1 MSNLLKLTMI
11 LTKAKVADIAT
22 RRLLSFGDKM
32 IKTNSKRRFTPLR
45 PIAGVFWLLHPRVF
59 WLLHPRKALYFFI
72 LQKSLTVAW
81 SITKSIINKKV

>member
-1 MSNLLKLTMI
+1 MSNLLKLTII

-32 IKTNSKRRFTPLR
+32 IKQIQKAVHLLR
-45 PIAGVFWLLHPRVF
+45 PIAGVF

>member
-1 MSNLLKLTMI
+1 MSNLLKLTII

-22 RRLLSFGDKM
+22 RRLLSFGD
-32 IKTNSKRRFTPLR
+32 NSKRRFTPLR
-45 PIAGVFWLLHPRVF
+45 PIAGVF

>member
-1 MSNLLKLTMI
+1 MSNLLKLTII

-22 RRLLSFGDKM
+22 RRLLSFGDK
-32 IKTNSKRRFTPLR
+32 INSKRRFTPLR
-45 PIAGVFWLLHPRVF
+45 PIAGVF

>member
-1 MSNLLKLTMI
+1 MSNLLKLTII

-45 PIAGVFWLLHPRVF
+45 PIAGVFWLLHPR
-59 WLLHPRKALYFFI
+59 KAHYFFI

>member
-32 IKTNSKRRFTPLR
+32 IKTNSKRRFTP
-45 PIAGVFWLLHPRVF
+45 VSYTH
-59 WLLHPRKALYFFI
+59 
-72 LQKSLTVAW
+72 LTLP
-81 SITKSIINKKV
+81 TT

>member
-1 MSNLLKLTMI
+1 MSNLLKLTII

-32 IKTNSKRRFTPLR
+32 IKTPLR
-45 PIAGVFWLLHPRVF
+45 PIAGVF

>member
-32 IKTNSKRRFTPLR
+32 IKTNSKRRRFL
-45 PIAGVFWLLHPRVF
+45 
-59 WLLHPRKALYFFI
+59 ALTSSKGTLFLYTAKI
-72 LQKSLTVAW
+72 SDGCMVYYEIHHQ
-81 SITKSIINKKV
+81 

>member
-1 MSNLLKLTMI
+1 MSNLLKLTII

-45 PIAGVFWLLHPRVF
+45 PIAGVFWLLHPR
-59 WLLHPRKALYFFI
+59 KTLYFFI

>member
-1 MSNLLKLTMI
+1 MSNLLKLTII

-45 PIAGVFWLLHPRVF
+45 PIAGVFL
-59 WLLHPRKALYFFI
+59 ALTSSKGTLFLYTAEI
-72 LQKSLTVAW
+72 SDGCMVYYKIHHQ
-81 SITKSIINKKV
+81 

>member
-1 MSNLLKLTMI
+1 MSNLLKLTII

-45 PIAGVFWLLHPRVF
+45 PIAGVL
-59 WLLHPRKALYFFI
+59 ALTSSKGTLFLYTAKI
-72 LQKSLTVAW
+72 SDGCMVYYKIHHQ
-81 SITKSIINKKV
+81 

>member
-32 IKTNSKRRFTPLR
+32 IKTNSKGGSLR
-45 PIAGVFWLLHPRVF
+45 SGRLQAFSGSYILERHFIS
-59 WLLHPRKALYFFI
+59 LYCKN
-72 LQKSLTVAW
+72 L
-81 SITKSIINKKV
+81 

>member
-1 MSNLLKLTMI
+1 MSNLLKLTII

-45 PIAGVFWLLHPRVF
+45 PIAGVFRKKKT
-59 WLLHPRKALYFFI
+59 RKAIYFFI

>member
-32 IKTNSKRRFTPLR
+32 IKQIQKAVHSAPADCRRFL
-45 PIAGVFWLLHPRVF
+45 
-59 WLLHPRKALYFFI
+59 ALTSSKGTLFLYTAKI
-72 LQKSLTVAW
+72 SDGCMVYYEIHHQ
-81 SITKSIINKKV
+81 